1 MNRPEATTDI
11 RLWQALLTLVLW
23 LFVTLGIGLFLRQDR
38 VSSIAELVALLS
50 QGVAWN
56 LVLGVAVLALAT
68 RAFGWSDLGFRA
80 TPLWQAL
87 RLMWFPILMLLPI
100 FALAFAIGLPSLN
113 AVGFLALNTLLVAL
127 SEEWMFRGVL
137 FRAMA
142 ARRRLWPAILLTSV
156 IFGSIHVLNGFS
168 YGDLTQS
175 SVQAIAATMTGLLLG
190 ALLIRTGSIWP
201 SIALHMLWNFG
212 LLLVTF
218 EAAQYQQPQQPPT
231 LQALLVAMAIVMPNL
246 FYALF
251 LLRKVRVVPA

>member
-11 RLWQALLTLVLW
+11 RLWQAILTLALW
-23 LFVTLGIGLFLRQDR
+23 LFATLGIGMLLRQDR
-38 VSSIAELVALLS
+38 VASIAELVALLS

-56 LVLGVAVLALAT
+56 LVLGIAVLALAT
-68 RAFGWSDLGFRA
+68 RVFGWSDLGFRA
-80 TPLWQAL
+80 TPFWQAL

-100 FALAFAIGLPSLN
+100 FALSVAIGLPSLSV
-113 AVGFLALNTLLVAL
+113 VGFLALNTLLVAL

-175 SVQAIAATMTGLLLG
+175 SVQAVAATMTGLLLG

-201 SIALHMLWNFG
+201 SIALHMLWNLG

-218 EAAQYQQPQQPPT
+218 EAAHYPQPQQAPT

-251 LLRKVRVVPA
+251 LLRKVRVAPV